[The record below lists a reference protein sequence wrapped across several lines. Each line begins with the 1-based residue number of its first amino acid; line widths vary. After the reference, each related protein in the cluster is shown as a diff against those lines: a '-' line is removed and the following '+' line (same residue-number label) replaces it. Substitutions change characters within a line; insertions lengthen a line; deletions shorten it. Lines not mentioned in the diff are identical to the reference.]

1 MSVSIPYRR
10 EMSFEYGKLERLSP
24 MIRRIIAHNPS
35 AFTFHGTGTYVLGE
49 GSVAVIDPG
58 PDDPRH
64 DLTGPDRMSTPDWV
78 QQPCDMERQGLST
91 PLWLAP
97 PGME

>member
-24 MIRRIIAHNPS
+24 NIRRIIAHNPS

-64 DLTGPDRMSTPDWV
+64 IEALLD
-78 QQPCDMERQGLST
+78 GL
-91 PLWLAP
+91 
-97 PGME
+97 